1 MPGWG
6 AIPAL
11 RVVDLAASLGFYRD
25 VLGFTV
31 RQGSADDGHVS
42 LTFGDGHLM
51 LERPAPF
58 YSPAYNAAIQRRMG
72 QAGPTAVYFEA
83 DDLGA
88 LWRRVCEHGAP
99 VIDELA
105 ARPWGQTEF
114 TVEDPDGNWLTF
126 WQSLGAAEKAGGA

>member
-11 RVVDLAASLGFYRD
+11 RVRDLAASLAFYRD

-51 LERPAPF
+51 LERPVPF
-58 YSPAYNAAIQRRMG
+58 YSPAYNAAIRQRLG
-72 QAGPTAVYFEA
+72 QAGPTAIYFEA
-83 DDLGA
+83 DDLDA
-88 LWRRVCEHGAP
+88 LWRRVREHGAP
-99 VIDELA
+99 VVDELA